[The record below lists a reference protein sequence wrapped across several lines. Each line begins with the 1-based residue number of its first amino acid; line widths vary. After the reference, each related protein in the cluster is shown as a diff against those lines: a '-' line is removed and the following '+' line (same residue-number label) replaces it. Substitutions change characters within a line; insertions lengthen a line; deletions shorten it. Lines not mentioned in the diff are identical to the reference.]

1 MGIIMKL
8 LRSCSLGLT
17 ICILSSQSAM
27 ATNGYFTHGLGVK
40 NKGLAGAGT
49 ALPGEAI
56 ATSINPAATVI
67 MRDHFEAGLGIF
79 SPRRSY
85 TASNSLANGAGGA
98 FTISPGTVN
107 SESEYFL
114 IPYIA
119 YTWTHQEDS
128 ALGISFYGRGGMNTD
143 YQAGSAMFD
152 PDGPGAAPVMT
163 LAGSYGS
170 GDAGVDLTQAFLDL
184 SYARDN
190 GKLSWGAALVL
201 SAQAFEGKGFGSFA
215 PYTQTFAAS
224 GGTVLPTKLSNN
236 RRDYSY
242 GAGLKLG
249 LIWEAS
255 DSINLALSYQSK
267 IFMTELDD
275 YSDLFAE
282 QGDFDIP
289 ASVRGGISF
298 KISNANSLHYD
309 IEHTLFNSVNSVGNP
324 IQNLFSCPTAGGT
337 SLNACLGGSNGA
349 GFGWNDMTTHK
360 LGYQWQFRNIP
371 AWTFRVGAS
380 YGEQPIDSDQILFN
394 MMAPGVIEK
403 HFTAGFTHQVPSGR
417 EYSLSV
423 MYAPEN
429 TVQGLNSFDPTQS
442 IELRMHQFEIE
453 FGYSW

>member
-1 MGIIMKL
+1 MKL
-8 LRSCSLGLT
+8 PGVRLLALT
-17 ICILSSQSAM
+17 ISILTSQSAM

-49 ALPGEAI
+49 ALPSEAI

-67 MRDHFEAGLGIF
+67 MRDHFEAGIGIF

-85 TASNSLANGAGGA
+85 TASPSLANGQGGA

-107 SESEYFL
+107 SESNYFV

-128 ALGISFYGRGGMNTD
+128 ALGVSFYGRGGMNTD
-143 YQAGSAMFD
+143 YQTGSAIFD
-152 PDGPGAAPVMT
+152 PDGAGPAPVMT

-184 SYARDN
+184 SYAREN
-190 GKLSWGAALVL
+190 GSLSWGAALVL

-224 GGTVLPTKLSNN
+224 GGTTFPANLSNN
-236 RRDYSY
+236 KRDYSY

-249 LIWEAS
+249 VIWEAS
-255 DSINLALSYQSK
+255 ENINLALSYQSK

-289 ASVRGGISF
+289 SSLRGGISF
-298 KISNANSLHYD
+298 KLSDSNSLHYD
-309 IEHTLFNSVNSVGNP
+309 IEHTLFSSVDSVGNP
-324 IQNLFSCPTAGGT
+324 IQPIFSCPTVGGS
-337 SLNACLGGSNGA
+337 SLSACLGGSHGA

-360 LGYQWQFRNIP
+360 LGYEWQFSNL
-371 AWTFRVGAS
+371 ADWTFRTGFS
-380 YGEQPIDSDQILFN
+380 YGEQPIDGDQVLFN

-403 HFTAGFTHQVPSGR
+403 HITAGFTHRVPSGR

-429 TVQGLNSFDPTQS
+429 TVQGLNSFDPTQT
-442 IELRMHQFEIE
+442 IEIRMHQFEIE